1 MLSRIQ
7 GSNIT
12 YRRFKKANVCFVLA
26 RLYKQV
32 VFKSSVYRIY
42 KKVLFSIETS

>member
-1 MLSRIQ
+1 MLSRIE

-12 YRRFKKANVCFVLA
+12 YSRFKKANVCFLLA

-32 VFKSSVYRIY
+32 AFKSSGYRIY
-42 KKVLFSIETS
+42 IKVLFSIETS